1 VPRGVNDDLLPFEG
15 GVQVWHHAHLPAGS
29 VRLAPRGKR
38 EGLGRRPVLA
48 AFVEG
53 TALQLL
59 GGFRIGLWLRGAGPV
74 GSSGRDDDLAA
85 GERVGAEVDSQVP
98 SPPPRAAWTRGPIN
112 SIGSGRMSVEVRS
125 ELISS
130 IVCR

>member
-1 VPRGVNDDLLPFEG
+1 MPRGMNDDLLPFEG
-15 GVQVWHHAHLPAGS
+15 GVQVRHDAYLPARS
-29 VRLAPRGKR
+29 VRLTPCRKR
-38 EGLGRRPVLA
+38 ERFGRRPLLA

-53 TALQLL
+53 TTLQLL
-59 GGFRIGLWLRGAGPV
+59 RRLRLGLWLGSAGAV

-85 GERVGAEVDSQVP
+85 GERVDAEVDCQV
-98 SPPPRAAWTRGPIN
+98 PPPRAAWTRGPIN

-130 IVCR
+130 IVCK